1 MNRLF
6 WIIILLMIIVFAGCN
21 SDIVTTNHL
30 KELKDKCIYIT
41 PIQSDNPYVGKVLRD
56 VLEKEFI
63 RRKIK
68 LCDPETATILITGA
82 TFMKLRS
89 APDAD
94 SLNSNKSAAANKAVE
109 SVSIMAKNRNGQI
122 LLTASYDNKEQYTV
136 SKLAQEFGS
145 ALAGKFR

>member
-1 MNRLF
+1 
-6 WIIILLMIIVFAGCN
+6 MISVFTGCN

-30 KELKDKCIYIT
+30 RELKDKCIYIT

-56 VLEKEFI
+56 VIEKEFI

-68 LCDPETATILITGA
+68 LCESDTATILITGA
-82 TFMKLRS
+82 TFMTFRS

-94 SLNSNKSAAANKAVE
+94 ALNSNRSAAANQAVE
-109 SVSIMAKNRNGQI
+109 SVSIMAKNRNGQV

-136 SKLAQEFGS
+136 SKLAQEFG
-145 ALAGKFR
+145 AAVADKLR

>member
-1 MNRLF
+1 MNRLY
-6 WIIILLMIIVFAGCN
+6 WLIGLSVIGISAGCN

-68 LCDPETATILITGA
+68 LCEPDTATILITGA
-82 TFMKLRS
+82 TFMTLRS

-94 SLNSNKSAAANKAVE
+94 ALNSNRSAAANQAVE

-122 LLTASYDNKEQYTV
+122 LLSASYDNKEQYTV

-145 ALAGKFR
+145 ALVNKFR